1 MFNYWVISP
10 VLIVDLL
17 WRLRQG
23 LPRIVF
29 TLQCNLGKGLNFL
42 SFFINPCTTELQ
54 SCAAGLAVKL
64 GLLLLFVY
72 VVKLIKPAV
81 P

>member
-10 VLIVDLL
+10 TLTVDLF
-17 WRLRQG
+17 WRFIQG

-29 TLQCNLGKGLNFL
+29 TLQRNLGKGLNFL
-42 SFFINPCTTELQ
+42 SFFIHPWTSESQ

-72 VVKLIKPAV
+72 VVKRIKPAV